1 VDVFS
6 ALLPRTRE
14 KEDAIVRTRSAIERI
29 PSGLAC
35 VATLVAAP
43 LAASGHTCTPGETS
57 VLATMPVDRPA
68 FPPTGPTYPE
78 GVAVIDH
85 RVVTSGPANF
95 GTAGNG
101 SPSQLTIFDRHS
113 GALLGEVPVVGEDLD
128 AEHAQ
133 SELAA
138 WNGYLYSPNTQ
149 LGVLRWKLAGKSA
162 PIQQSVSTPFCSVSI
177 PFPCLAPTTACPADT
192 RFGLPPLPNG
202 IAVAADGT
210 SYVTDSL
217 QGIVWRVAAA
227 GPQGPSAPEVLVC
240 SPALQGSGTEGLS
253 LFGANGIAVDGDD
266 LYVSVT
272 FGPFAATG
280 PTSVIYR
287 LDRLHPAGL
296 EAVYTYRP
304 AEVAPGVFV
313 PPIADGLRLHPKSGH
328 LFVVLGGQNQVSELD
343 LSTSPATEV
352 ARYGRNDPD
361 HPFFNPS
368 TVAFSPDGGTAY
380 VSNHA
385 ITCCLPGDP
394 SPACT
399 CTAAQDLFGVIEV
412 CL

>member
-1 VDVFS
+1 MRHLIAS
-6 ALLPRTRE
+6 SLTCA
-14 KEDAIVRTRSAIERI
+14 
-29 PSGLAC
+29 
-35 VATLVAAP
+35 ATLLAVNAGADTCEP
-43 LAASGHTCTPGETS
+43 GDSRVLAA
-57 VLATMPVDRPA
+57 MPVANAA

-78 GVAVIDH
+78 GVAVVGH
-85 RVVTSGPANF
+85 RVVVSGPATF

-138 WNGYLYSPNTQ
+138 WKNYVYSPNTQ
-149 LGVLRWKLAGKSA
+149 LGVLRWKLAGDGTPA
-162 PIQQSVSTPFCSVSI
+162 QESVSAPFCSVSI
-177 PFPCLAPTTACPADT
+177 PFPCLAPASACPADM
-192 RFGLPPLPNG
+192 RYGLPPLPNG
-202 IAVAADGT
+202 IAVADDGA

-217 QGIVWRVAAA
+217 QGIVWRVAPA
-227 GPQGPSAPEVLVC
+227 GGGAPAAPEAVFC
-240 SPALQGSGTEGLS
+240 SPLLQGSGTEGLG
-253 LFGANGIAVDGDD
+253 LFGANGIAVAGDD

-272 FGPFAATG
+272 FGPLGPTG
-280 PTSVIYR
+280 PTSVVYR
-287 LDRLHPAGL
+287 LDRQNPTAL
-296 EAVYTYRP
+296 ETVYTYEP

-313 PPIADGLRLHPKSGH
+313 PPIADGLRLHPRTGH
-328 LFVVLGGQNQVSELD
+328 LFVVLGGHNQLSELD

-352 ARYGRNDPD
+352 ARYGRTDAD
-361 HPFFNPS
+361 RPFFNPS
-368 TVAFSPDGGTAY
+368 TVAFSPDGGAAY